1 MRKYWYKSKA
11 TPKGVKIN
19 RNSLEQHYAA
29 KGTTERIDPT
39 RSTVDSK
46 GLLVKTG
53 EKEDMDV
60 ARKLDEQ
67 RDKKMKALEKAGSL
81 QLLALFDKMVNKSLK
96 IQQDDFER
104 QISTV
109 KEEVR
114 RMITEKEQKIQAIAA
129 EMVEKARQ

>member
-11 TPKGVKIN
+11 TPKGVKIT

-67 RDKKMKALEKAGSL
+67 RDKKMKALEKA
-81 QLLALFDKMVNKSLK
+81 AVFNCWLFLTKWLIKV
-96 IQQDDFER
+96 
-104 QISTV
+104 
-109 KEEVR
+109 
-114 RMITEKEQKIQAIAA
+114 
-129 EMVEKARQ
+129 